1 MTTNEK
7 QELNVLSIFI
17 DHKIDRFSS
26 MKFPKEITDA
36 LGGGSEAIIKNLIRD
51 GMINDTHNFEYEF
64 NKTGKARYVLLKN
77 IKKGE
82 RINSWAF
89 WIIFITSI
97 ISAAYA
103 IISYHFS
110 GKTKSEPASKPTI
123 EKTLQVTTPT
133 QSLIS
138 DTIKVQKID
147 TSHY

>member
-64 NKTGKARYVLLKN
+64 NETGRKRYDLLKSQKRGEN
-77 IKKGE
+77 I
-82 RINSWAF
+82 NF
-89 WIIFITSI
+89 WLPII
-97 ISAAYA
+97 ISLVALAVAVY
-103 IISYHFS
+103 SVW
-110 GKTKSEPASKPTI
+110 
-123 EKTLQVTTPT
+123 LQK
-133 QSLIS
+133 QS
-138 DTIKVQKID
+138 
-147 TSHY
+147 